1 MKLFL
6 AQLNNIVGDIEGN
19 LNKAIDVLQ
28 DAKKLD
34 SDLVIFSELFLSG
47 YPPEDLVLKKSFVSA
62 CKNALDSLI
71 TYSEEKE
78 LGVIIGLPIYEKN
91 KLFNAAAVI
100 DKGQLIGFSKKVNL
114 PNYSVFYEKR
124 VFSKNNTPEI
134 FNFRGIKLGVPI
146 CEDIWMDNVC
156 KELKDK
162 GCELIISPNGSPFDK
177 YKINQ
182 RKTIIEDRVTEVK
195 TPFVYVNQFG
205 GQDELVFDGSSLVMN
220 GNKEV
225 VFEAPSWE
233 ENTSVV
239 EFNVSAKKFNDL
251 PFEKAQVS
259 DLENIYMAMVIGLR
273 DYVAKNNFPGV
284 ILGLSGGIDS
294 AFCAAVAVDA
304 LGKDKVN
311 AYMLPSVYTSK
322 NSLDD
327 AKDCAKRL
335 EIHLDSIPIS
345 NTFLSLEDSL
355 EELFK
360 GLPTDITEENLQSR
374 IRGTILMAI
383 SNKIGKMLITTGNK
397 SEVSVGY
404 STLYGDM
411 NGGFNPIKD
420 IYKTELYALAN
431 WRNLNV
437 PKNVLLTK
445 KNIIPETIISKEP
458 TAELRDNQ
466 KDSDSLPSYD
476 QLDQI
481 LEGLV
486 EYELSTDELEK
497 KGFSRDE
504 IKKVEQEID
513 KLKKSAPEK
522 ISKIAIDTSSE
533 LLKKLIGAEINNSS
547 ISAIVNDLSKKN
559 GIKYYGN

>member
-114 PNYSVFYEKR
+114 PNYSVFDEKR
-124 VFSKNNTPEI
+124 VFNKNNTPEI
-134 FNFRGIKLGVPI
+134 FNFRGIKLGIPI

-156 KELKDK
+156 KELKDQ

-259 DLENIYMAMVIGLR
+259 DLENIYMAMVIGLK

-335 EIHLDSIPIS
+335 EIHLDSIPIG

-486 EYELSTDELEK
+486 EYELSTNELES

-504 IKKVEQEID
+504 IKKVENLLYVSEYKRRQ
-513 KLKKSAPEK
+513 SAPGVK
-522 ISKIAIDTSSE
+522 ISLRNFGRDRRYPITNKYRDKSE
-533 LLKKLIGAEINNSS
+533 
-547 ISAIVNDLSKKN
+547 
-559 GIKYYGN
+559 

>member
-114 PNYSVFYEKR
+114 PNYSVFDEKR
-124 VFSKNNTPEI
+124 VFNKNNTPEI
-134 FNFRGIKLGVPI
+134 FNFRGIKLGIPI

-156 KELKDK
+156 KELKDQ

-259 DLENIYMAMVIGLR
+259 DLENIYMAMVIGLK

-322 NSLDD
+322 NSFDD

-486 EYELSTDELEK
+486 EYELSTNELEK

-504 IKKVEQEID
+504 IKKVENLLYVSEYKRRQ
-513 KLKKSAPEK
+513 SAPGVK
-522 ISKIAIDTSSE
+522 ISLRNFGRDRRYPITNKYRDKSE
-533 LLKKLIGAEINNSS
+533 
-547 ISAIVNDLSKKN
+547 
-559 GIKYYGN
+559 

>member
-114 PNYSVFYEKR
+114 PNYSVFDEKR
-124 VFSKNNTPEI
+124 VFNKNNTPEI
-134 FNFRGIKLGVPI
+134 FNFRGIKLGIPI

-156 KELKDK
+156 KELKDQ

-486 EYELSTDELEK
+486 EYELSTNELES

-504 IKKVEQEID
+504 IKKVENLLYVSEYKRRQ
-513 KLKKSAPEK
+513 SAPGVK
-522 ISKIAIDTSSE
+522 ISLRNFGRDRRYPITNKYRDKSE
-533 LLKKLIGAEINNSS
+533 
-547 ISAIVNDLSKKN
+547 
-559 GIKYYGN
+559 

>member
-114 PNYSVFYEKR
+114 PNYSVFDEKR
-124 VFSKNNTPEI
+124 VFNKNNTPEI
-134 FNFRGIKLGVPI
+134 FNFRGIKLGIPI

-156 KELKDK
+156 KELKDQ

-273 DYVAKNNFPGV
+273 DYVTKNNFPGV

-335 EIHLDSIPIS
+335 EIHLDSIPIG

-486 EYELSTDELEK
+486 EYELSTNELEN

-504 IKKVEQEID
+504 IKKVENLLYVSEYKRRQ
-513 KLKKSAPEK
+513 SAPGVK
-522 ISKIAIDTSSE
+522 ISLRNFGRDRRYPITNKYRDKSE
-533 LLKKLIGAEINNSS
+533 
-547 ISAIVNDLSKKN
+547 
-559 GIKYYGN
+559 

>member
-114 PNYSVFYEKR
+114 PNYSVFDEKR
-124 VFSKNNTPEI
+124 VFNKNNTPEI
-134 FNFRGIKLGVPI
+134 FNFRGIKLGIPI

-156 KELKDK
+156 KELKDQ

-195 TPFVYVNQFG
+195 IPFVYVNQFG

-259 DLENIYMAMVIGLR
+259 DLENIYMAMVIGLK

-486 EYELSTDELEK
+486 EYELSTNELEK

-504 IKKVEQEID
+504 IKKVENLLYVSEYKRRQ
-513 KLKKSAPEK
+513 SAPGVK
-522 ISKIAIDTSSE
+522 ISLRNFGRDRRYPITNKYRDKSE
-533 LLKKLIGAEINNSS
+533 
-547 ISAIVNDLSKKN
+547 
-559 GIKYYGN
+559 

>member
-71 TYSEEKE
+71 TYSKEKE

-114 PNYSVFYEKR
+114 PNYSVFDEKR
-124 VFSKNNTPEI
+124 VFNKNNTPEI
-134 FNFRGIKLGVPI
+134 FDFRGIKLGIPI

-156 KELKDK
+156 KELKDQ

-205 GQDELVFDGSSLVMN
+205 GQDELVFDGSSLAMN

-273 DYVAKNNFPGV
+273 DYVTKNNFPGV

-486 EYELSTDELEK
+486 EYELSTNELES

-504 IKKVEQEID
+504 IKKVENLLYVSEYKRRQ
-513 KLKKSAPEK
+513 SAPGVK
-522 ISKIAIDTSSE
+522 ISLRNFGRDRRYPITNKYRDRSE
-533 LLKKLIGAEINNSS
+533 
-547 ISAIVNDLSKKN
+547 
-559 GIKYYGN
+559 

>member
-114 PNYSVFYEKR
+114 PNYSVFDEKR

-134 FNFRGIKLGVPI
+134 FNFRGIKLGIPI

-156 KELKDK
+156 KELKDQ

-335 EIHLDSIPIS
+335 EIHLDSIPIG

-486 EYELSTDELEK
+486 EYELSTNELEK

-504 IKKVEQEID
+504 IKKVENLLYVSEYKRRQ
-513 KLKKSAPEK
+513 SAPGVK
-522 ISKIAIDTSSE
+522 ISLRNFGRDRRYPITNKYRDKSE
-533 LLKKLIGAEINNSS
+533 
-547 ISAIVNDLSKKN
+547 
-559 GIKYYGN
+559 

>member
-78 LGVIIGLPIYEKN
+78 LGLIIGLPIYEKS

-114 PNYSVFYEKR
+114 PNYSVFDEKR

-134 FNFRGIKLGVPI
+134 FNFRGIKLGIPI

-156 KELKDK
+156 KELKDQ

-182 RKTIIEDRVTEVK
+182 RKTIIEDRVKEVK
-195 TPFVYVNQFG
+195 IPFVYVNQFG

-251 PFEKAQVS
+251 PFEEAQLS

-335 EIHLDSIPIS
+335 EIHLDTIPIS

-360 GLPTDITEENLQSR
+360 GLPPDITEENLQSR

-420 IYKTELYALAN
+420 IYKTELYTLAN

-486 EYELSTDELEK
+486 EYELSTNELEK

-504 IKKVEQEID
+504 IKKVENLLYISEYKRRQ
-513 KLKKSAPEK
+513 SAPGVK
-522 ISKIAIDTSSE
+522 ISLRNFGRDRRYPITNKYRDTSE
-533 LLKKLIGAEINNSS
+533 
-547 ISAIVNDLSKKN
+547 
-559 GIKYYGN
+559 

>member
-114 PNYSVFYEKR
+114 PNYSVFDEKR
-124 VFSKNNTPEI
+124 VFNKNNTPEI
-134 FNFRGIKLGVPI
+134 FNFRGIKLGIPI

-156 KELKDK
+156 KELKDQ

-259 DLENIYMAMVIGLR
+259 DLENIYMAMVIGLK

-335 EIHLDSIPIS
+335 EIRLDSIPIS

-355 EELFK
+355 EEIFK

-486 EYELSTDELEK
+486 EYELSTNELEK

-504 IKKVEQEID
+504 IKKVENLLYVSEYKRRQ
-513 KLKKSAPEK
+513 SAPGVK
-522 ISKIAIDTSSE
+522 ISLRNFGRDRRYPITNKYRDKSE
-533 LLKKLIGAEINNSS
+533 
-547 ISAIVNDLSKKN
+547 
-559 GIKYYGN
+559 

>member
-1 MKLFL
+1 MKIFL

-28 DAKKLD
+28 DAKKVE
-34 SDLVIFSELFLSG
+34 SDLVVFSELFLSG

-62 CKNALDSLI
+62 CKNALDLLI
-71 TYSEEKE
+71 TYSEEKQ
-78 LGVIIGLPIYEKN
+78 LGIIIGLPIYEKN
-91 KLFNAAAVI
+91 KLYNAAAVI

-114 PNYSVFYEKR
+114 PNYSVFDEKR

-134 FNFRGIKLGVPI
+134 FNFRGVKLGVPI

-156 KELKDK
+156 MELKDQ

-195 TPFVYVNQFG
+195 IPFVYVNQFG

-220 GNKEV
+220 GSKEV

-233 ENTSVV
+233 ENTSVI
-239 EFNVSAKKFNDL
+239 EFNVSEKKFNDL
-251 PFEKAQVS
+251 PFNKAKVS
-259 DLENIYMAMVIGLR
+259 DLENIYMATVIGLR

-311 AYMLPSVYTSK
+311 VYMLPSVYTSK

-383 SNKIGKMLITTGNK
+383 SNKLGKMLITTGNK

-486 EYELSTDELEK
+486 EYELSTNELEK

-504 IKKVEQEID
+504 IKKVENLLYVSEYKRRQ
-513 KLKKSAPEK
+513 SAPGVK
-522 ISKIAIDTSSE
+522 ISLRNFGRDRRYPITNKYRDKSE
-533 LLKKLIGAEINNSS
+533 
-547 ISAIVNDLSKKN
+547 
-559 GIKYYGN
+559 

>member
-114 PNYSVFYEKR
+114 PNYSVFDEKR
-124 VFSKNNTPEI
+124 VFNKNNTPEI
-134 FNFRGIKLGVPI
+134 FNFRGIKLGIPI

-156 KELKDK
+156 KELKDQ

-273 DYVAKNNFPGV
+273 DYVTKNNFPGV

-355 EELFK
+355 QELFK

-486 EYELSTDELEK
+486 EYELSTNELES

-504 IKKVEQEID
+504 IKKVENLLYVSEYKRRQ
-513 KLKKSAPEK
+513 SAPGVK
-522 ISKIAIDTSSE
+522 ISLRNFGRDRRYPITNKYRDKSE
-533 LLKKLIGAEINNSS
+533 
-547 ISAIVNDLSKKN
+547 
-559 GIKYYGN
+559 

>member
-114 PNYSVFYEKR
+114 PNYSVFDEKR

-134 FNFRGIKLGVPI
+134 FNFRGIKLGIPI

-156 KELKDK
+156 KELKDQ

-195 TPFVYVNQFG
+195 IPFVYVNQFG

-225 VFEAPSWE
+225 VFEAPSWV

-239 EFNVSAKKFNDL
+239 EFNTSAKKFNDL

-486 EYELSTDELEK
+486 EYELSTNELES

-504 IKKVEQEID
+504 IKKVENLLYVSEYKRRQ
-513 KLKKSAPEK
+513 SAPGVK
-522 ISKIAIDTSSE
+522 ISLRNFGRDRRYPITNKYRDKSE
-533 LLKKLIGAEINNSS
+533 
-547 ISAIVNDLSKKN
+547 
-559 GIKYYGN
+559 

>member
-114 PNYSVFYEKR
+114 PNYSVFDEKR
-124 VFSKNNTPEI
+124 VFNKNNTPEI
-134 FNFRGIKLGVPI
+134 FNFRGIKLGIPI

-156 KELKDK
+156 KELKDQ

-195 TPFVYVNQFG
+195 IPFVYVNQFG
-205 GQDELVFDGSSLVMN
+205 GQDELVFDGSSLAMN

-273 DYVAKNNFPGV
+273 DYVTKNNFPGV

-486 EYELSTDELEK
+486 EYELSTNELES

-504 IKKVEQEID
+504 IKKVENLLYVSEYKRRQ
-513 KLKKSAPEK
+513 SAPGVK
-522 ISKIAIDTSSE
+522 ISLRNFGRDRRYPITNKYRDKSE
-533 LLKKLIGAEINNSS
+533 
-547 ISAIVNDLSKKN
+547 
-559 GIKYYGN
+559 